1 MTAYQLDYY
10 ELVELAREKH
20 RMRVSHIALPRIVGN
35 INLYML
41 LYKFVAYT
49 CRESAFVTSGT
60 ETMKL
65 PFIRNGNIS

>member
-41 LYKFVAYT
+41 LYKLLLTLVEKVLLSQVE
-49 CRESAFVTSGT
+49 R
-60 ETMKL
+60 K
-65 PFIRNGNIS
+65 R